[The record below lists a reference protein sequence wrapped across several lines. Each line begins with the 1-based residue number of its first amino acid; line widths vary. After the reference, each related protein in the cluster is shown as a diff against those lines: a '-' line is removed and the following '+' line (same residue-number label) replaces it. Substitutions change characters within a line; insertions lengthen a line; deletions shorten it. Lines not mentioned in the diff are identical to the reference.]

1 MKKKDSR
8 YRVRTSK
15 LDGDLEYLKT
25 TQVCKKY
32 NISNKTLDRWKKD
45 GLKYYKMGRSKTS
58 MITFK
63 REHLES
69 FMERFLVNGK

>member
-1 MKKKDSR
+1 MNEPFRLNLK
-8 YRVRTSK
+8 
-15 LDGDLEYLKT
+15 DGDLDYLKT

-63 REHLES
+63 TEHIED
-69 FMERFLVNGK
+69 FMEKHLVVV

>member
-1 MKKKDSR
+1 MKKKD
-8 YRVRTSK
+8 
-15 LDGDLEYLKT
+15 GDLDYLKT

-32 NISNKTLDRWKKD
+32 NISHKTLNKWKKN
-45 GLKYYKMGRSKTS
+45 GLKYYKMGSSKTS

-63 REHLES
+63 TEHIED